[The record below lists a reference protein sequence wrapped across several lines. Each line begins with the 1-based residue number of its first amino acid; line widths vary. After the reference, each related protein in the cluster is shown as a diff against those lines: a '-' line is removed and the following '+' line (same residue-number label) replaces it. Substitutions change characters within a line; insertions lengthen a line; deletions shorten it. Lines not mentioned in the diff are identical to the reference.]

1 MDKASMWQT
10 QRGLPII
17 LAAAVLQGWS
27 LYGLHHA
34 IQSEHWP
41 AQSPP
46 ILLALYALAIFI
58 PLTIQFLAQH
68 TQQRSVWILAGA
80 VAVAFF
86 YFGWHTGAAV
96 MDADSERFVSSG
108 RWFPLAFVLAVLW
121 LMLLPFLQARVIE
134 GHWRTRYE
142 LLFASA
148 WNNKLVLAE
157 AALFTVLFWLLLVLW
172 AQLFEMLG
180 IGFFEE
186 LFEEPIFIYP
196 VTSLV
201 FGAAL
206 HLIGSIERLTSV
218 VLQQILSV
226 LKWLALLASL
236 ILVLFTLALALKL
249 PTMIASGQRAI
260 GAEWLLG
267 LVAVTVL
274 LVNAAYRDGSVE
286 QPYPRAIGMLL
297 RFAVPLTVVI
307 SLTALYALYL
317 RVDSY
322 GFTVERVWGFIVAAA
337 ACVYSVGYAVASR
350 TKTPWMAGIARINVF
365 AAWFLIAVIS
375 LALTPILSP
384 HRIAANS
391 QFELAKVERSE
402 QPTQRYDTPMRY
414 LKNNA
419 GRYGRRRLEALANL
433 QDHPRAAEIRADAA
447 AVLKEDRWAAT
458 PLPSQASDRLA
469 QMVLF
474 PSEREIDAGLKERLR
489 IDLANAQIGYTFHAN
504 GPLAGVFVELDGNE
518 GDEFVVVAGGN
529 ASVYQMREQGWQRV
543 ALFSSSNPSDNNE
556 IAARLKQGKVTT
568 AAPVWKELTIGN
580 SLYRHSSDPN

>member
-1 MDKASMWQT
+1 MQKTGIWHT

-17 LAAAVLQGWS
+17 LTSAVLQGWS

-34 IQSEHWP
+34 IQFDHWP
-41 AQSPP
+41 ANSPP
-46 ILLALYALAIFI
+46 ALLALYALAIFV
-58 PLTIQFLAQH
+58 PLTIQFLAQYAH
-68 TQQRSVWILAGA
+68 ERSTWILTAA
-80 VAVAFF
+80 VGIAFF

-142 LLFASA
+142 LLFSSA

-226 LKWLALLASL
+226 LKWLALLAGL
-236 ILVLFTLALALKL
+236 ILVLFTIALVLKL
-249 PTMIASGQRAI
+249 PTMIASGERAI

-274 LVNAAYRDGSVE
+274 LINAAYRDGSVE
-286 QPYPRAIGMLL
+286 QPYPRVIGMLL
-297 RFAVPLTVVI
+297 RFAVPLTVII

-322 GFTVERVWGFIVAAA
+322 GFTVERVWGFVVAAA
-337 ACVYSVGYAVASR
+337 ACVYSVGYAVACRKKS
-350 TKTPWMAGIARINVF
+350 PWLSGIARINVI

-391 QFELAKVERSE
+391 QFELAKLERIE

-414 LKNNA
+414 LKNHA
-419 GRYGRRRLEALANL
+419 GRYGIKRLEALANL

-447 AVLKEDRWAAT
+447 AVLKEERWAAA
-458 PLPSQASDRLA
+458 PLPSQAIDRLA
-469 QMVLF
+469 QMVVY
-474 PSEREIDAGLKERLR
+474 PSDREIDAKLKARLQS
-489 IDLANAQIGYTFHAN
+489 DLADPKLAYTFQAN
-504 GPLAGVFVELDGNE
+504 GPLAAAFVELDGNDGE
-518 GDEFVVVAGGN
+518 EFVVLAGGN
-529 ASVYQMREQGWQRV
+529 GTVYQLQEKGWQRV
-543 ALFSSSNPSDNNE
+543 ARFSSPNPSDNNE
-556 IAARLKQGKVTT
+556 LATRLKEGKLTT
-568 AAPVWKELTIGN
+568 EASSWKELRIGN
-580 SLYRHSSDPN
+580 TVYRHSGDPH

>member
-1 MDKASMWQT
+1 MRNAGMWLS
-10 QRGLPII
+10 QRGLPVI

-41 AQSPP
+41 ATSPP
-46 ILLALYALAIFI
+46 VLLALYALAIFV
-58 PLTIQFLAQH
+58 PLTIQFLAAYAS
-68 TQQRSVWILAGA
+68 QRVTWILTLAIG
-80 VAVAFF
+80 VAFF

-96 MDADSERFVSSG
+96 MDADSERFASSG
-108 RWFPLAFVLAVLW
+108 RWFPLAFVLAILW
-121 LMLLPFLQARVIE
+121 LMLLPFVQARVIE

-142 LLFASA
+142 LLFSSA

-226 LKWLALLASL
+226 LKWLALLAAL
-236 ILVLFTLALALKL
+236 ILGLFTIALVLKL

-274 LVNAAYRDGSVE
+274 LVNAAYRDGSAE
-286 QPYPRAIGMLL
+286 QPYPRPIALLL
-297 RFAVPLTVVI
+297 RFAIPLTVII
-307 SLTALYALYL
+307 SVTALYALYL
-317 RVDSY
+317 RVDTY

-337 ACVYSVGYAVASR
+337 ACVYSVGYAVACRS
-350 TKTPWMAGIARINVF
+350 TTPWMSGVARINVI

-391 QFELAKVERSE
+391 QFELAKLE
-402 QPTQRYDTPMRY
+402 QAEHSTQRYDTPMRY
-414 LKNNA
+414 LKHNA
-419 GRYGRRRLEALANL
+419 GRYGVKRLEALANL

-458 PLPSQASDRLA
+458 PLPSQANDRLA
-469 QMVLF
+469 QLVIY
-474 PSEREIDAGLKERLR
+474 PSDAPIDTELKQQLQS
-489 IDLANAQIGYTFHAN
+489 DLADPKLAYTFHAN
-504 GPLAGVFVELDGNE
+504 GPLAGVFVELDGAP
-518 GDEFVVVAGGN
+518 GDEFIVIAGGY
-529 ASVYQMREQGWQRV
+529 ATVYRLQEGTWQRT
-543 ALFSSSNPSDNNE
+543 ARFDSANPSDHAE
-556 IAARLKQGKVTT
+556 IVSRLKEGNVTT
-568 AAPVWKELTIGN
+568 EVPTWKELRIGKTVFRHAAN
-580 SLYRHSSDPN
+580 SD